1 MPFGKNLN
9 KNAASGYVIVTDPNL
24 GNLENETRM
33 CIHCGTHWKYQPG
46 SGKDRGLCLRC
57 NGFTCGKKTCDPCY
71 PIEARIDE
79 MEKPSTRGNL
89 SLYDDRMEEILNIN
103 LKERTINKA
112 IADKPTETIIILPPH
127 FDN

>member
-9 KNAASGYVIVTDPNL
+9 KNSASGYILTTTPQL

-33 CIHCGTHWKYQPG
+33 CIHCGTHWAYKPG
-46 SGKDRGLCLRC
+46 SGTERGLCLRC

-71 PIEARIDE
+71 PLEARVND

-89 SLYDDRMEEILNIN
+89 NLYEDRMEELANVNLKRRRAAIN
-103 LKERTINKA
+103 LAKTDE
-112 IADKPTETIIILPPH
+112 PQIILPPH
-127 FDN
+127 FDRQ